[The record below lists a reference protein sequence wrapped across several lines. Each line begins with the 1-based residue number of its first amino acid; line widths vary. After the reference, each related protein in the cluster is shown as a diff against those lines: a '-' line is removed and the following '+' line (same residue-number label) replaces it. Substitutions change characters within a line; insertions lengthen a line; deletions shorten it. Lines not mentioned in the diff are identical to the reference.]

1 MTKRLTLI
9 AGAILG
15 TAVFAFGQNSTTY
28 ESTQQ
33 SSNGSVTT
41 TTKTTFSGSI
51 VSYEPGRTIVLREG
65 DKTVS
70 YTLTPSVDIPT
81 DVAVGKV
88 VTVTTTPDT
97 KTVTRIVTTDTNT
110 MGQPRQTTE
119 TREVDSSGNV
129 TTTKE
134 TTVYGTVSSFEA
146 GKSITI
152 TDKHGKRVTYIVTNE
167 SQLPTSIK
175 VGKKV
180 TIMTV
185 PGASASETVVKR
197 VTVTTETNPPQ

>member
-1 MTKRLTLI
+1 MTKRLTLL

-15 TAVFAFGQNSTTY
+15 TAALALGQTSTTN

-33 SSNGSVTT
+33 SSEGSTT
-41 TTKTTFSGSI
+41 TTTRTTFSGPI
-51 VSYEPGRTIVLREG
+51 VSYQAGHTIVLREDG
-65 DKTVS
+65 KTVT
-70 YTLTPSVDIPT
+70 YTLDPNLEVPSDI
-81 DVAVGKV
+81 AVGRV
-88 VTVTTTPDT
+88 VTVTTTPDN
-97 KTVTRIVTTDTNT
+97 KMVTRVVTTDTNKS
-110 MGQPRQTTE
+110 GQPRQTTE

-152 TDKHGKRVTYIVTNE
+152 TNKQGKRVTYTVTTD

-175 VGKKV
+175 VGRKV
-180 TIMTV
+180 TIFTI
-185 PGASASETVVKR
+185 PGAGASEQVVKR
-197 VTVTTETNPPQ
+197 VTVTTETNPQ